1 MSTHFRIPKLFVSDN
16 CILGS
21 TKFLTFSERL
31 RQSMRPFFKFVQ
43 QRKITPLSPK
53 LYQDFDLVKKSTLS
67 QIHSSQ
73 RLLFFVHSKQWSTKI
88 GNYHEVTYVL
98 ILRTKTKWRRWKSF
112 QILFQQFLKMVT
124 THTVFEND
132 PKWRIWIFQFWHFTP
147 IFDLLKLT
155 CLVTLF
161 DRKLQVSKTRQNG
174 PFLAFLMNFC
184 PLKM

>member
-31 RQSMRPFFKFVQ
+31 RQSMRPFFKCVQ

-53 LYQDFDLVKKSTLS
+53 LYQDFDLVKESTLS
-67 QIHSSQ
+67 QIHTSQ

-98 ILRTKTKWRRWKSF
+98 ILRTKTKRRRWKSF
-112 QILFQQFLKMVT
+112 QILFQQFLKLVT
-124 THTVFEND
+124 THLKRDIWTGTAILRT
-132 PKWRIWIFQFWHFTP
+132 KISWR
-147 IFDLLKLT
+147 
-155 CLVTLF
+155 
-161 DRKLQVSKTRQNG
+161 R
-174 PFLAFLMNFC
+174 
-184 PLKM
+184 